1 VSTSYPPPSLDGQ
14 WTGVRRMS
22 NSSGV
27 NTWTTLTSSD
37 FFNFITGTPLPAG
50 KTFVV
55 IVATNIGSAGEA
67 WLAGYAVIPPVS
79 PATLNASIPVGV
91 GQSYTMGVY
100 GSSVTT
106 IAVCLEP
113 SASVVLVATFYPY

>member
-1 VSTSYPPPSLDGQ
+1 MSTAYPPPSLDGQ
-14 WTGVRRMS
+14 WVGVRRLN
-22 NSSGV
+22 NSGGV

-37 FFNFITGTPLPAG
+37 FYDFKTGTPLAAG
-50 KTFVV
+50 KTLVV
-55 IVATNIGSAGEA
+55 LVCTNIGSAGQA
-67 WLAGYAVIPPVS
+67 WLAGYPVIAPVS
-79 PATLNASIPVGV
+79 PATLNASIPVPV

-106 IAVCLEP
+106 VAVCLEP